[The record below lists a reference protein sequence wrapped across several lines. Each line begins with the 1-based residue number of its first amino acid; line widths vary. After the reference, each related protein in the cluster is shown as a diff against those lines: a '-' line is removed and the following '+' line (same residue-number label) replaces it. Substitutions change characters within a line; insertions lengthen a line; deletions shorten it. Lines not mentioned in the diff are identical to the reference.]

1 MPMPEAHEPARLQ
14 LAETWLDEHVE
25 RDDDFVVAPTAGV
38 AVAEASRP
46 ANVHC
51 YHCGGDLT
59 RSHVSRYERAL
70 TFFTRR
76 RPYRCIDC
84 RRRRWRAP
92 LRPTVPS

>member
-14 LAETWLDEHVE
+14 LAETWLDEHRE
-25 RDDDFVVAPTAGV
+25 QDDFIVAPAPEVTV
-38 AVAEASRP
+38 RESNRP
-46 ANVHC
+46 ATVNC
-51 YHCGGDLT
+51 YHCGGGLT
-59 RSHVSRYERAL
+59 RSHVTRYERAL

-92 LRPTVPS
+92 LESMVQS

>member
-1 MPMPEAHEPARLQ
+1 MRTPEAHEPARLQ
-14 LAETWLDEHVE
+14 LAETWLDEQQE
-25 RDDDFVVAPTAGV
+25 RDADFVVAPAPEV
-38 AVAEASRP
+38 AVAESKRP
-46 ANVHC
+46 ATVHC

-92 LRPTVPS
+92 LQSMVQS